1 LGVRQLKEFNIA
13 FLRKWCWRM
22 LADKGGLWFRMLA
35 SHYGV
40 ERGCLREVGKREIVR
55 IRDGIK
61 DLRSR

>member
-1 LGVRQLKEFNIA
+1 
-13 FLRKWCWRM
+13 M